1 MQAALA
7 GEAVSRSYA
16 REICRWTGSMPAGA
30 RAAAD
35 EILLGAAAA
44 GLELADLAGLA
55 AEMYEK
61 SRQDKP
67 DGDGDGEGPGRGVR

>member
-1 MQAALA
+1 M
-7 GEAVSRSYA
+7 RSCSPP
-16 REICRWTGSMPAGA
+16 RRP
-30 RAAAD
+30 
-35 EILLGAAAA
+35 

-67 DGDGDGEGPGRGVR
+67 GTGDDDGTRARRSMTGP